1 MEKNE
6 IIADILN
13 FLQDK
18 LSFRRFRHTLGVAY
32 TATSLAMCYDVN
44 LWDAQIAGLLH
55 DCAKYM
61 DDEESLNFCKKNNI
75 KISEVEKRNPFL
87 LHGKIGSIIA
97 SEKFGIKDKHILN
110 AIYYHTTGRPAMSVL
125 DKIIFIADYI
135 EPSRDAMPNLSAIRK
150 EAFKDLDGALVVI
163 LKDTLDYLSNKGRE
177 TDPMT
182 QKTYDYYC
190 EKKETV

>member
-1 MEKNE
+1 MEKNDN
-6 IIADILN
+6 ITDILN

-18 LSFRRFRHTLGVAY
+18 LSYKRFRHTLGVAY
-32 TATSLAMCYDVN
+32 TATSLAMCNDVN
-44 LWDAQIAGLLH
+44 LNDAQIAGLLH

-61 DDEESLNFCKKNNI
+61 NDKKSLEFCMENNI
-75 KISEVEKRNPFL
+75 KISEVERRNPFL

-97 SEKFGIKDKHILN
+97 SEKFGIKDKHILD

-135 EPSRDAMPNLSAIRK
+135 EPSRDVMPNLSSIRK
-150 EAFKDLDGALVVI
+150 IAFKDLDSALILI
-163 LKDTLDYLSNKGRE
+163 LKDTLDYLSDKGGE

-190 EKKETV
+190 K